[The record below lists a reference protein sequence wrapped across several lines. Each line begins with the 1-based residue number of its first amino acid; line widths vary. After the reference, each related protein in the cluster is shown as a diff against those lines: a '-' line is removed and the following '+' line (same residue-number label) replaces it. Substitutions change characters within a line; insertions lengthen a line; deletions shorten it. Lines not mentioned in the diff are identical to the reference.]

1 MRRSRNQHTQQLD
14 RVRGE
19 IVEPGVP
26 VARPVPRRPGSGGEL
41 AGSLERRVVVHH
53 VYDAPPPAPAPLR
66 PGRRVPVWA
75 IVVAYFAMA
84 IGIVL
89 LVLALSSGPIIQP
102 PHTPTKV
109 HHHGRTTR

>member
-1 MRRSRNQHTQQLD
+1 MRRSRSQHTQQLD

-26 VARPVPRRPGSGGEL
+26 VARPVPRRSRDGREL
-41 AGSLERRVVVHH
+41 VGSLEQRVVVHH

-66 PGRRVPVWA
+66 PERRVPVWA

-102 PHTPTKV
+102 PHPPATT
-109 HHHGRTTR
+109 HHERTSR